1 MNLLMQINRKI
12 YRKQRII
19 RKETEVFQNRNGK
32 MERVVLYIHGKGG
45 SYLEAEQYKKNCPGF
60 DIIGIDYEV
69 DVPWIVENKIQQ
81 AYDEA
86 CKKYGHIGIIANSI
100 GAYFAMH
107 TLQRKC
113 IEKALFISPIV
124 DMEKLILD
132 MMSWA
137 GVSEDELA
145 MEGEILT
152 DFGETL
158 SWKYLC
164 FVRENPICWKVPT
177 EILYGEKDQLTSR
190 ETIEQ
195 FADCHNAKITVMKEG
210 EHWFHTKEQ
219 LAFLDCWMKNIMAAQ
234 ELELESGLKI
244 RTADIDEW

>member
-1 MNLLMQINRKI
+1 
-12 YRKQRII
+12 
-19 RKETEVFQNRNGK
+19 

-132 MMSWA
+132 MMSWRVYQRMNLPWKGKFRQILERHCLGNICVLCEKPQSA
-137 GVSEDELA
+137 GESQQRFY
-145 MEGEILT
+145 MGR
-152 DFGETL
+152 
-158 SWKYLC
+158 K
-164 FVRENPICWKVPT
+164 
-177 EILYGEKDQLTSR
+177 TSLLPGR
-190 ETIEQ
+190 
-195 FADCHNAKITVMKEG
+195 
-210 EHWFHTKEQ
+210 
-219 LAFLDCWMKNIMAAQ
+219 L
-234 ELELESGLKI
+234 
-244 RTADIDEW
+244 